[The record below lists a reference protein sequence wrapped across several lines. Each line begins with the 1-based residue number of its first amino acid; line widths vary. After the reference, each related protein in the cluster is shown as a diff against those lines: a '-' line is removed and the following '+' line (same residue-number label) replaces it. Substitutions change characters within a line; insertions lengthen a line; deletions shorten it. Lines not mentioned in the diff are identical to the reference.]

1 MAILGYDGPVNVQ
14 RHVPA
19 MYHQIADLLREEV
32 ERGLYPAGECL
43 PSERELCERYT
54 VSLTTVRRAVA
65 ILREEGLVTSRRGA
79 ASTVRERPDRQ
90 TVVMGRG
97 SKLTCRMPTT
107 TERFAMGID
116 RGVPLVEIRDKLG
129 HTEVFLA
136 DQVEILNPEGFAGA
150 VTKVMDVA

>member
-1 MAILGYDGPVNVQ
+1 
-14 RHVPA
+14 
-19 MYHQIADLLREEV
+19 MYHQIADYLRQEINGG
-32 ERGLYPAGECL
+32 RYGAGQPL

-65 ILREEGLVTSRRGA
+65 ILREEGLVTTRRGA
-79 ASTVRERPDRQ
+79 ASTVRERPARR

-116 RGVPLVEIRDKLG
+116 RGVPLVEVRDKLG
-129 HTEVFLA
+129 QVEVFLA
-136 DQVEILNPEGFAGA
+136 DQVEVLSPEGLASATTRF
-150 VTKVMDVA
+150 MDVA

>member
-1 MAILGYDGPVNVQ
+1 MSRVNVQ

-19 MYHQIADLLREEV
+19 VYHQIADFLRAEIV
-32 ERGLYPAGECL
+32 RGTYPAGQPM

-54 VSLTTVRRAVA
+54 VSLTTVRRAVN

-79 ASTVRERPDRQ
+79 PSTVRERPIRS

-107 TERFAMGID
+107 TERFAMNIE
-116 RGVPLVEIRDKLG
+116 RGVPLVEVRDKSG
-129 HTEVFLA
+129 RVEVFLA
-136 DQVEILNPEGFAGA
+136 DRVEILNPEGLAGA
-150 VTKVMDVA
+150 ATRIMDVA

>member
-1 MAILGYDGPVNVQ
+1 VEAVNVQ

-19 MYHQIADLLREEV
+19 VYHQIADFLRDEV
-32 ERGLYPAGECL
+32 NRGTYPAGNPL

-79 ASTVRERPDRQ
+79 PSTVRERPARS

-107 TERFAMGID
+107 TERFALGID
-116 RGVPLVEIRDKLG
+116 RGVPLVEVRDKSG
-129 HTEVFLA
+129 RVEVFLA
-136 DQVEILNPEGFAGA
+136 DRVEVLNPEGLAGSA
-150 VTKVMDVA
+150 TKVMDVA